1 MTGAPNVSSTA
12 CSSSTRR
19 LYVGMTTET
28 AGVDVEKASDGR
40 FSADPTAVYDRW
52 DEFVAWF
59 QSSLDVPGG
68 VTDEDSFTVWLM
80 SRIGIPGG

>member
-1 MTGAPNVSSTA
+1 MRGIFSRAAAACLLVLVLLAPRAYASGST
-12 CSSSTRR
+12 
-19 LYVGMTTET
+19 
-28 AGVDVEKASDGR
+28 VDASL
-40 FSADPTAVYDRW
+40 W